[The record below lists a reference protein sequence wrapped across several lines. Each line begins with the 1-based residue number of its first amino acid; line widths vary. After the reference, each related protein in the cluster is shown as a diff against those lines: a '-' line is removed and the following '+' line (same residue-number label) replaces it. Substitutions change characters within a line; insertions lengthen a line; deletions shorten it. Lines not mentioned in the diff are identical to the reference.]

1 MNERSKMQYFWDI
14 CGQEKAV
21 DFLKSAIKNNR
32 VGHAYIFTGP
42 DALGKGT
49 IANQFIKS
57 LMCNGTGET
66 KPCNECAVCRQINN
80 LTHPDIFRLGRI
92 QDDKTGKWK
101 RDIIIDQIRE
111 LKYKLSQG
119 SFLSGW
125 KVAIISEAEL
135 LNINS
140 ANAFL
145 KVLEEPTAKT
155 IIILIVSDISAVP
168 KTIASRCQIL
178 NFLPVARNEIKDYL
192 LSKEVEEE
200 IAERCARLALGR
212 PGRAMTLANNP
223 ELLSE
228 EQEQIDSLLKI
239 LPRPLIERL
248 RLLDEVFKTDK
259 DESISSDRA
268 HRLMESWQMTIRD
281 LILLKLNSEYYTAN
295 LSSLPLLYEV
305 RDKISWERILH
316 ADRLITEL
324 KQLFNNNISSR
335 NILENLM
342 INL

>member
-1 MNERSKMQYFWDI
+1 MNETNKIQYFWDI
-14 CGQEKAV
+14 CGQEKVV

-42 DALGKGT
+42 DALGKET

-57 LMCNGTGET
+57 LMCTGTGET
-66 KPCNECAVCRQINN
+66 KPCNDCAVCRQINN
-80 LTHPDIFRLGRI
+80 RTHPDVFRLGRI
-92 QDDKTGKWK
+92 QDEKTGKWK

-125 KVAIISEAEL
+125 KAAIISEAEL

-168 KTIASRCQIL
+168 KTIASRCQVL
-178 NFLPVARNEIKDYL
+178 SFLPVARKEIKDYL
-192 LSKEVEEE
+192 LSNEVAEE
-200 IAERCARLALGR
+200 IAERSARLALGR
-212 PGRAMTLANNP
+212 PGRAVALANNQ
-223 ELLSE
+223 ELLNE

-239 LPRPLIERL
+239 LPLPLVGRL
-248 RLLDEVFKTDK
+248 KLLDEVFKADK
-259 DESISSDRA
+259 DEAISSDRA
-268 HRLMESWQMTIRD
+268 HRLMESWQITLRD
-281 LILLKLNSEYYTAN
+281 LILLKLNSEYYMSN
-295 LSSLPLLYEV
+295 LSSLPLLYEI
-305 RDKISWERILH
+305 RDKVSWERVLN
-316 ADRLITEL
+316 ADRLISEL
-324 KQLFNNNISSR
+324 KKMFNNNISSK
-335 NILENLM
+335 NILENLV